1 MDYHSTCY
9 TLFSNPLLLNITG
22 ANQTV
27 ILIIILFVF
36 LMLSFI
42 ASGAEV
48 AFFSLT
54 NKDINLLK
62 TKQEKGYRRII
73 QLIEQPKILHATLT
87 ITSYFIN
94 ISIIII
100 SNWIINEWIPSK
112 NLFWITLL
120 IKILNISFILLL
132 IGKIL
137 PKVMAT
143 QNNIRFAK
151 DFGIVV
157 AGLYNILNPISK
169 WFVAYGESIE
179 KKIGNKK
186 ISTYTIEELD
196 DAIKLNNSSVTE
208 EEKNILKGIVKFS
221 NITVK
226 QIMRARLDV
235 NGIEY
240 SSSFAEVKKQVEEL
254 HYSRLPVYKTSLDNI
269 VGMMHTKDLLP
280 YIQNDVHDWHQQ
292 IRHSFFVHE
301 QKPIEDLLKE
311 FQTKHTHFAVVVDE
325 FGGTSGIVTLE
336 DVMEEVIGD
345 IHDEFDEEE
354 NANKKIDEY
363 TYTFNGKTMTNDVC
377 KRMNLSPHTFDAVK
391 GDSESLAGLILEL
404 NGDIPAVNQII
415 TCGDFEFT
423 ILSIEKNRIDNI
435 KVTIKPSVQ

>member
-1 MDYHSTCY
+1 MNYHLACY
-9 TLFSNPLLLNITG
+9 TFFSNPLLLTITG
-22 ANQTV
+22 ANTTV
-27 ILIIILFVF
+27 ILILFIL
-36 LMLSFI
+36 LLLLFI
-42 ASGAEV
+42 TSGADA

-62 TKQEKGYRRII
+62 TKQEKSYKRIV

-100 SNWIINEWIPSK
+100 SNWVINEWISSK
-112 NLFWITLL
+112 IVFWITLL
-120 IKILNISFILLL
+120 IKMLSISFILLL
-132 IGKIL
+132 MGKIL
-137 PKVMAT
+137 PSVIAT

-151 DFGIVV
+151 DFGMVV
-157 AGLYNILNPISK
+157 TGLHNILNPISK
-169 WFVAYGESIE
+169 WFVAYGEIIE

-186 ISTYTIEELD
+186 TSTYTLQQLD

-226 QIMRARLDV
+226 QIMRTRLDV

-240 SSSFAEVKKQVEEL
+240 NSSFAELKKQVEEL
-254 HYSRLPVYKTSLDNI
+254 HYSRLPIYKTSLDNI
-269 VGMMHTKDLLP
+269 VGIIHTKDLLP

-301 QKPIEDLLKE
+301 QKPVEELLKE
-311 FQTKHTHFAVVVDE
+311 FQAKHTHFAVVVDE
-325 FGGTSGIVTLE
+325 FGGTSGIITLE
-336 DVMEEVIGD
+336 DVMEEIIGD
-345 IHDEFDEEE
+345 IHDEFDEDE
-354 NANKKIDEY
+354 NTHKKIDEN
-363 TYTFNGKTMTNDVC
+363 TYTFNGKTMINDVC
-377 KRMNLSPHTFDAVK
+377 KRMNLSPHTFDTVK
-391 GDSESLAGLILEL
+391 GDSKSLAGLILEL
-404 NGDIPAVNQII
+404 NGDIPTLNQII
-415 TCGDFEFT
+415 TCGDFEFA
-423 ILSIEKNRIDNI
+423 ILSIEKNKIDNI